1 MASVNDKHVTTAQP
15 RRVRLRCKTLER
27 YRPVAGDEIVEECR
41 ELARDLKG
49 LRVLQLS
56 STATGGGV
64 AELLSS
70 IVPLERDLGL
80 DSSWQVI
87 AGDAQFFSV
96 TKALHNGL
104 QGMDI
109 ELSAAQRDEYLRH
122 NEVAAGSVAD
132 GWDLVVVHDPQPAA
146 VRSFLP
152 GDTAK
157 WLWRCHVDSSAPCPA
172 AWEFLKPFVET
183 HDWAVFTLDEFIPP
197 GIGVPTSTILPAID
211 PLTSKNRLL
220 PLYLAR
226 QTVADLGID
235 LHRPLMVQVSRFDPW
250 KDPLGVLEAWR
261 VAREEFP
268 ELQLALVGAMATDDP
283 EAWSVYER
291 IEAEIR
297 DERHAF
303 LFTDQMGVA
312 GFEVNAFQ
320 HVSDVV
326 VQKSIREG
334 FGLVVSEALW
344 KGAAIVAGRAGGIP
358 VQLKDGVSGYLAD
371 DTAEFAERITDLLR
385 HPERAK
391 AFGAAGT
398 ASVRNNFLMPRLL
411 RDTLRLMAELAA

>member
-1 MASVNDKHVTTAQP
+1 MARSNEQPARTAQP
-15 RRVRLRCKTLER
+15 RRVHLRRKSLER
-27 YRPVAGDEIVEECR
+27 YREVAGDAIIEECL
-41 ELARDLKG
+41 ELARKLKG

-80 DSSWQVI
+80 DSRWQVI
-87 AGDAQFFSV
+87 AGDADFFST
-96 TKALHNGL
+96 TKLLHNGL

-122 NEVAAGSVAD
+122 NEATAAAITD

-152 GDTAK
+152 NDTAK

-172 AWEFLKPFVET
+172 AWEFVRPYVEA
-183 HDWAVFTLDEFIPP
+183 HDWAVFTLDKFIPP

-211 PLTSKNRLL
+211 PLTSKNRML

-226 QTVADLGID
+226 QTVADLGVN
-235 LHRPLMVQVSRFDPW
+235 LHRPLVVQVSRFDPW

-261 VAREEFP
+261 IARRDVP
-268 ELQLALVGAMATDDP
+268 ELQLALVGAMAADDP
-283 EAWSVYER
+283 EGWCIYEQ
-291 IEAEIR
+291 IEADIR
-297 DERHAF
+297 DETDAF

-326 VQKSIREG
+326 VQKSVREG

-344 KGAAIVAGRAGGIP
+344 KGAAVVAGTAGGIP
-358 VQLKDGVSGYLAD
+358 VQLENGVSGYLAG
-371 DTAEFAERITDLLR
+371 DTQEFAQRIVDLLR

-391 AFGAAGT
+391 AFGVAGA
-398 ASVRNNFLMPRLL
+398 ASVRDRFLIPRLL
-411 RDTLRLMAELAA
+411 RDTLRLMVELTR